1 MVIETHINCYID
13 ETQLDT
19 PRLSSPTHSRRTPS
33 TALHKKRHFFYS
45 GVRKRKKM
53 RAAGARP
60 EAGEKEEGKG
70 KEEEGR
76 RRVYELCT
84 VV

>member
-1 MVIETHINCYID
+1 MLN
-13 ETQLDT
+13 
-19 PRLSSPTHSRRTPS
+19 SSNYGIFFTV
-33 TALHKKRHFFYS
+33 LGEKEKKT
-45 GVRKRKKM
+45 
-53 RAAGARP
+53 AAGARP